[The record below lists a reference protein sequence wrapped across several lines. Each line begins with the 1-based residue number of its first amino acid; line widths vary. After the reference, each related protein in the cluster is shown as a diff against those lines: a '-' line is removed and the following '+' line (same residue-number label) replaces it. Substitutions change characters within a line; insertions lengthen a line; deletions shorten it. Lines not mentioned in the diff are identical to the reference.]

1 MPNAQIKKASTCF
14 KKEKKE
20 KKKKKKTSAQ
30 AIGLKGSLLQQ
41 SGSTYEKHPQ
51 EYRIQ
56 DHCKSRKFLNNLS
69 QKKNLNKS

>member
-30 AIGLKGSLLQQ
+30 AIGLKGSLL
-41 SGSTYEKHPQ
+41 
-51 EYRIQ
+51 
-56 DHCKSRKFLNNLS
+56 
-69 QKKNLNKS
+69 